1 MLQLLLARGE
11 ARHARGGADAAMRR
25 EGASA
30 GGDAGEGPGGRAPA
44 GGGQA
49 RGPVCARALWLSA
62 LVSSLSALVVNLVG
76 E

>member
-1 MLQLLLARGE
+1 
-11 ARHARGGADAAMRR
+11 MRR
-25 EGASA
+25 EGAGA
-30 GGDAGEGPGGRAPA
+30 GGEGPASRAPL

-49 RGPVCARALWLSA
+49 RGPLCARALWLSA